1 MRPSSS
7 LTPSACPA
15 NTALSSS
22 TYTHDFTTGADTTNW
37 NTTAGTV
44 SYTSSGAEFTVSK
57 SGDAPTIQ
65 SKWYIFFGRVSF
77 HIRAA
82 PGTGIVTSAIL
93 QSDDLDEI
101 DWEWIGGSSGKTQSN
116 YFGKVHLPP
125 FVSICVANT
134 EKGNTTSY
142 DRAVWTD
149 TADTQTESH
158 NYTITW
164 TSSATTW
171 YVDGSAIRT
180 LAYAD
185 AVSGKNYPQTP
196 MNIRIGIWAGGDSGN
211 SEGTIEWAGG
221 ETDYDD
227 GPFTMVL
234 EKVEVVNSHPGASYI
249 YGDTTGD
256 WESIEVEDR
265 DETSVSASAAATKTA
280 SATRTSEETGTATS
294 TLTGM
299 WWTASAEAIKASAQ
313 ASDADLVRGV
323 GLWIMGAWFVMVHM
337 YYAEPSEGVKIWIC
351 HCKGPIPN
359 VRLRGLS
366 IVHT

>member
-1 MRPSSS
+1 
-7 LTPSACPA
+7 
-15 NTALSSS
+15 
-22 TYTHDFTTGADTTNW
+22 
-37 NTTAGTV
+37 
-44 SYTSSGAEFTVSK
+44 
-57 SGDAPTIQ
+57 
-65 SKWYIFFGRVSF
+65 
-77 HIRAA
+77 
-82 PGTGIVTSAIL
+82 
-93 QSDDLDEI
+93 
-101 DWEWIGGSSGKTQSN
+101 
-116 YFGKVHLPP
+116 
-125 FVSICVANT
+125 
-134 EKGNTTSY
+134 
-142 DRAVWTD
+142 VWTD

-171 YVDGSAIRT
+171 YVDGTAIRT

-211 SEGTIEWAGG
+211 SVGTIEWAGG
-221 ETDYDD
+221 ETNYDD

-234 EKVEVVNSHPGASYI
+234 EKVEVVNSHPGGSYV
-249 YGDTTGD
+249 YGDMTGD

-299 WWTASAEAIKASAQ
+299 SWTASAEAIKASAQ

-323 GLWIMGAWFVMVHM
+323 GLWIMGAWFVMVQ
-337 YYAEPSEGVKIWIC
+337 YVLC
-351 HCKGPIPN
+351 
-359 VRLRGLS
+359 
-366 IVHT
+366 